1 MLNTFSI
8 AFLVVIFMDL
18 FSLNREKKLNKRAPL
33 ADRMRPKT
41 LDDYYGQKH
50 ILSPGKHLRRL
61 IESGYVNS
69 LIFYGPPGTGKTTLA
84 YIISELVNAE
94 FEKLSAV
101 SSGIK
106 DIRDVVKTAED
117 NLGIYNKSTILFI
130 DEIHRFNKTQQDA
143 LLPHVE
149 SGLLTLIGAT
159 TENPYFSV
167 NGALLSRCQ
176 IIELKPLDNNDI
188 EEIIKKAIETDEIL
202 KKMSL
207 ELETDA
213 LEYLKVISNGDAR
226 VALNSLEIA
235 ALTSK
240 IVDGVSIITGEDIM
254 ESSQVKTARYD
265 RDGDNHYNIA
275 SAFIKSIRG
284 SDPDAA
290 LYYLGLM
297 INGGEDPRFIARRL
311 IISAAEDIG
320 LADPNALVIAN
331 AAHDAVEKIG
341 MPESRIPLAE
351 ATIYLALA
359 PKSNTAY
366 TAIDKVLEFISNNE
380 IHPVPIYL
388 RDSHYSGAAELGH
401 GIDYK
406 YPHSHENAY
415 VEQVYLPEGIKDEVF
430 YVGKKNGN
438 EAELLEKDR
447 LKKNKNKNGGDAQ

>member
-1 MLNTFSI
+1 MLNTFGI

-33 ADRMRPKT
+33 ADRMRPKS

-50 ILSPGKHLRRL
+50 ILAPGKHLRRL

-101 SSGIK
+101 SAGIK
-106 DIRDVVKTAED
+106 EIREIVKTAED
-117 NLGIYNKSTILFI
+117 NLGVYNKSTILFI

-149 SGLLTLIGAT
+149 SGLITLIGAT

-176 IIELKPLDNNDI
+176 IIELLPLDNKDI
-188 EEIIKKAIETDEIL
+188 EEIILNAIENDEVL

-207 ELETDA
+207 ELAPEA
-213 LEYLKVISNGDAR
+213 IEYLKVISNGDAR
-226 VALNSLEIA
+226 TALNSLEIA

-240 IVDGVSIITGEDIM
+240 IVDGVSVITGEDIL
-254 ESSQVKTARYD
+254 ESSQAKTFRYD

-284 SDPDAA
+284 SDPDAT
-290 LYYLGLM
+290 LYYLGMM
-297 INGGEDPRFIARRL
+297 ISGGEDPRFIARRL
-311 IISAAEDIG
+311 IISAAEDVG

-341 MPESRIPLAE
+341 MPEGRIPLSE
-351 ATIYLALA
+351 AAIYLALA

-366 TAIDKVLEFISNNE
+366 TAIDKVLDYINNNE
-380 IHPVPIYL
+380 VYPVPLHL
-388 RDSHYSGAAELGH
+388 RDTHYSGASDLGH
-401 GIDYK
+401 GKDYK
-406 YPHSHENAY
+406 YPHSYEGAY
-415 VEQVYLPEGIKDEVF
+415 VDQVYLPKEISDKRF
-430 YVGKKNGN
+430 YIGKNIGQ
-438 EAELLEKDR
+438 EAELIENDR
-447 LKKNKNKNGGDAQ
+447 IKKKENKSGGDA